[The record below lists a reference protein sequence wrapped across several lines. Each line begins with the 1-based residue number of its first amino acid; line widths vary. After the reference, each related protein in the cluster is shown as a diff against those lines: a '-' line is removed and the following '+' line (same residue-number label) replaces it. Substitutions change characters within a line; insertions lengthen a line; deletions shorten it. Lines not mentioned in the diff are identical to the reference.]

1 MFKISP
7 SILSADFTNL
17 HRDISRAIEGGA
29 DYIHVDVMDGHFVPN
44 ITIGV
49 PVVKSIKKALP
60 EAFLDVHLM
69 IDYPDKYADAF
80 IDAEADILTFHLE
93 APGAT
98 DPARLLNHIRSKGV
112 KPGLTIKPATPV
124 EDITHLI
131 PLCDLVLIMTV
142 EPGFGGQSFIP
153 YTMEKILQTRKLIN
167 ELNPSCELEI
177 DGGVDEHNLR
187 RTIEAGANVI
197 VMGSAVFREGID
209 PAERL
214 KLLRSVGQANEN

>member
-1 MFKISP
+1 M
-7 SILSADFTNL
+7 
-17 HRDISRAIEGGA
+17 
-29 DYIHVDVMDGHFVPN
+29 
-44 ITIGV
+44 
-49 PVVKSIKKALP
+49 
-60 EAFLDVHLM
+60 
-69 IDYPDKYADAF
+69 
-80 IDAEADILTFHLE
+80 
-93 APGAT
+93 
-98 DPARLLNHIRSKGV
+98 
-112 KPGLTIKPATPV
+112 
-124 EDITHLI
+124 EDIKHLI